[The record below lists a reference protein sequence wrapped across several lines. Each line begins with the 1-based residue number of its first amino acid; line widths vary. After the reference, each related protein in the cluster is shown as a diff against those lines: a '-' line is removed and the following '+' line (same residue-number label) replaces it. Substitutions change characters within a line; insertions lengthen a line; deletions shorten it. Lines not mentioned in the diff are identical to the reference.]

1 MVDSGLDWNRVPF
14 EFPSDIKHLLQATP
28 LSLTSWSGDKLAWAE
43 NLKGSFDLKIAYN
56 LDTSSEEIAP
66 FTTSWIW
73 KAPTLPRI
81 KTFLWQC
88 AHNNIA
94 VKECLT
100 GRGVVEDENCP
111 ICNREIKSTLHAL
124 RDCPRVQLVWWSL
137 VCRWAITGF
146 RLPTWQIG

>member
-28 LSLTSWSGDKLAWAE
+28 LSLTGRSGDKLAWAE
-43 NLKGSFDLKIAYN
+43 NLKGSFDLKIAYK

-88 AHNNIA
+88 AHNSIA

-100 GRGVVEDENCP
+100 GRRVVGDENCP

-124 RDCPRVQLVWWSL
+124 RDCLRFSWCGDNLA
-137 VCRWAITGF
+137 CR
-146 RLPTWQIG
+146 